1 MTALTA
7 TAPTVRSAFRQA
19 TILGTILQVAMVVA
33 GHWVP
38 FIKLHVFAL
47 GGVAISLIAGVVY
60 ARAARE
66 GRGASALNGA
76 IAGGIGAL
84 IGIIV
89 SFALGDVA
97 AIILI
102 IGTTSSAVTG
112 AIGGAL
118 AGGKGA

>member
-1 MTALTA
+1 MTALSD
-7 TAPTVRSAFRQA
+7 TAPSVRSAFRQA
-19 TILGTILQVAMVVA
+19 TILGTILQLAMVVA

-38 FIKLHVFAL
+38 FIKLNVFAL

-66 GRGASALNGA
+66 SRGSSALNGA
-76 IAGGIGAL
+76 LVGGIGAL